1 MRKSIVLVADNAYL
15 VQLETTIKSILCHNT
30 EIDFYILN
38 SDIAPEWFKLLG
50 KKMEVVRSTI
60 HNVHF
65 DKELFEGYKTGP
77 HINYTSYFRFFA
89 TEVVESDRV
98 LYLDSD
104 IIVTR
109 DLSPLFEMD
118 LKGYYLG
125 AVDDIYAYEGRTS
138 GFNAGVLLMDV
149 AKWKENLIVNS
160 LLELAAEQ
168 NQIVHLGDQS
178 ILNIYFENKWL
189 RLEETYNFM
198 VGVDTFS
205 LGKKYERLEDLPP
218 AIVHFASHDKPW
230 NTYSISRL
238 RELWWA
244 YRDLDWTEI
253 ISRKVNLNYY
263 ERTNQSKKG
272 ACILTW
278 VLEVENLEYLIKSL
292 PDWHFHIGAP
302 VYCASELTKLSVYRN
317 VTLYQSIIHNRIDW
331 MLDDSTVYLDINH
344 GAEVFDVLSKA
355 RDRGRKIF
363 TFENTRKSCDDSI
376 YGGIFSVDRPDEMV
390 KALKSL
396 EN

>member
-1 MRKSIVLVADNAYL
+1 MRKSIVLAADNSYL

-30 EIDFYILN
+30 EVDFYILN

-50 KKMEVVRSTI
+50 KKMEVVSSTI
-60 HNVHF
+60 RNVHL

-77 HINYTSYFRFFA
+77 HINYTSYFRFLT
-89 TEVVESDRV
+89 TEVVESERV

-109 DLSPLFEMD
+109 DLSPLFEMN

-168 NQIVHLGDQS
+168 NQTVHLGDQS

-253 ISRKVNLNYY
+253 ISRKFNLNYY
-263 ERTNQSKKG
+263 ERTNQSKKSV
-272 ACILTW
+272 CILTW
-278 VLEVENLEYLIKSL
+278 VLEVEHLEYLIKSL
-292 PDWHFHIGAP
+292 PEWHFHIGAP
-302 VYCASELTKLSVYRN
+302 VYCASDLTKLSVYRN

-363 TFENTRKSCDDSI
+363 TFDNTRKSSDDSI
-376 YGGIFSVDRPDEMV
+376 YDGIFSVDRPDEMIE
-390 KALKSL
+390 LMKSL
-396 EN
+396 GN